1 MSRLKANAYGMPGL
15 KTALALV
22 IVLAT
27 GSAIAEPARD
37 SFNMIVISNQ
47 AYGEALIAG
56 NYDAA
61 IKSLT
66 GKYKRRRES
75 FAASN
80 NLCVAYVK
88 AGNTEQAEPACDA
101 AVKKSRLKPRE
112 DRAIALSNRGVLRA
126 LAGDPFGALYD
137 LQAATRLETR
147 ARVAEQNL
155 DRLHSRITSPD
166 FLVAD

>member
-1 MSRLKANAYGMPGL
+1 MSRLKANANGMAGFKAVL
-15 KTALALV
+15 VTILALT
-22 IVLAT
+22 T
-27 GSAIAEPARD
+27 GSAIAEPGRD

-47 AYGEALIAG
+47 AFGAALIAG
-56 NYDAA
+56 NYGAA
-61 IKSLT
+61 INSLA
-66 GKYKRRRES
+66 GKNKPRRES

-88 AGNTEQAEPACDA
+88 AGNTEQAELACDA

-147 ARVAEQNL
+147 ARVAGQNL
-155 DRLHSRITSPD
+155 GRLHSRITSPD